1 MWTLFW
7 DVPWAEDPVVFYW
20 DVKKGV
26 YYESSLAPI
35 YYLFNDADFGLSW
48 GILSWL
54 ILNKM
59 RKVLNSVALS

>member
-35 YYLFNDADFGLSW
+35 YYLFKDADFGLS
-48 GILSWL
+48 
-54 ILNKM
+54 
-59 RKVLNSVALS
+59 